1 MNSSDFPVAL
11 VTGANG
17 GIGKVICKELLS
29 SGYRVIL
36 SFRKSERAVA
46 FYNSLL
52 QEYGAERIG
61 CLEMDLSS
69 VTSITEAVCVLM
81 EKEQRLDVLVNNA
94 GMLGYNMQVSAE
106 GYEMHNMVNCLGP
119 MLFTRLVKP
128 LMHRGSRVV
137 TTVSLA
143 LYYGSIPENFPY
155 PHARFNRFRQYACS
169 KLALTLLCLRLA
181 ELWKEEGITV
191 NMADPG
197 IVDTP
202 ILKLHKWIDPVADAV
217 FRPFTRTPEK
227 GADTSIFLSSD
238 LSLNGV
244 TGGLYKNKK
253 AGTLPEKITDHP
265 YTDKVWCFLAD
276 LYSSVN

>member
-202 ILKLHKWIDPVADAV
+202 ILKLHKWIDPVADV
-217 FRPFTRTPEK
+217 LFRPLIRTPEQ
-227 GADTSIFLSSD
+227 GAATSLYLATHAD
-238 LSLNGV
+238 LEGV
-244 TGGLYKNKK
+244 TGGIYKDMTVRN
-253 AGTLPEKITDHP
+253 LPERVRSYP
-265 YTDKVWCFLAD
+265 QAENVWRFFLY
-276 LYSSVN
+276 LHSKQ

>member
-119 MLFTRLVKP
+119 MLFTRMVKP
-128 LMHRGSRVV
+128 LLQEGSRVV

-143 LYYGSIPENFPY
+143 LYYGSIPDNFPY

-202 ILKLHKWIDPVADAV
+202 ILKLHKWIDPVADV
-217 FRPFTRTPEK
+217 LFRPLIRTPEQ
-227 GADTSIFLSSD
+227 GAATSLYLATHAD
-238 LSLNGV
+238 LEGV
-244 TGGLYKNKK
+244 TGGIYKDMTVRN
-253 AGTLPEKITDHP
+253 LPERVRSYP
-265 YTDKVWCFLAD
+265 QAENVWRFFLY
-276 LYSSVN
+276 LHSKQ

>member
-81 EKEQRLDVLVNNA
+81 EKNN
-94 GMLGYNMQVSAE
+94 
-106 GYEMHNMVNCLGP
+106 
-119 MLFTRLVKP
+119 
-128 LMHRGSRVV
+128 
-137 TTVSLA
+137 
-143 LYYGSIPENFPY
+143 
-155 PHARFNRFRQYACS
+155 
-169 KLALTLLCLRLA
+169 
-181 ELWKEEGITV
+181 
-191 NMADPG
+191 
-197 IVDTP
+197 
-202 ILKLHKWIDPVADAV
+202 
-217 FRPFTRTPEK
+217 
-227 GADTSIFLSSD
+227 
-238 LSLNGV
+238 
-244 TGGLYKNKK
+244 
-253 AGTLPEKITDHP
+253 
-265 YTDKVWCFLAD
+265 VWMCW
-276 LYSSVN
+276 